1 MISLSTHGMEHYM
14 RLVIKWMIVM
24 VTLAVK
30 KYLYGILRVL
40 VFLE

>member
-1 MISLSTHGMEHYM
+1 MASLNTDRMEHYT

-24 VTLAVK
+24 ATLAVK